1 VEQIS
6 ISLNEVSETASR
18 IRQLNQMMYDS
29 LNEMK
34 QEMNLL
40 SGTWI
45 SDGSEEIRTRF
56 GMFANRFERQKTVID
71 EYARFLELT
80 VSSYDSLES
89 AITGN
94 AAGIQY

>member
-1 VEQIS
+1 MDQIS

-18 IRQLNQMMYDS
+18 IRQLNQMMYDALS
-29 LNEMK
+29 DMK
-34 QEMNLL
+34 KEMNLL

-45 SDGSEEIRTRF
+45 SEGSEEIRSRF
-56 GMFANRFERQKTVID
+56 AMFAGRFDRQKTVID

>member
-1 VEQIS
+1 MDQIS

-18 IRQLNQMMYDS
+18 IRQLNQMMYDALS
-29 LNEMK
+29 DMK
-34 QEMNLL
+34 KEMNLL

-45 SDGSEEIRTRF
+45 SEGSEEIRSRF
-56 GMFANRFERQKTVID
+56 AMFAGRFDRQKTVID

-94 AAGIQY
+94 ASGIQY

>member
-1 VEQIS
+1 MDQIS

-18 IRQLNQMMYDS
+18 IRQLNQMMYDA
-29 LNEMK
+29 LLEMK
-34 QEMNLL
+34 KEMNLL

-45 SDGSEEIRTRF
+45 SEGSEEIRSRF
-56 GMFANRFERQKTVID
+56 AMFAGRFDRQKTVID

-94 AAGIQY
+94 ASGIQY

>member
-1 VEQIS
+1 MDQIS

-18 IRQLNQMMYDS
+18 IRQLNQMMYDALS
-29 LNEMK
+29 EMK
-34 QEMNLL
+34 KEMNLL

-45 SDGSEEIRTRF
+45 SEGSEEIRSRF
-56 GMFANRFERQKTVID
+56 AMFAGRFDRQKTVID

-94 AAGIQY
+94 ASGIQY

>member
-1 VEQIS
+1 MDQIS
-6 ISLNEVSETASR
+6 ISLNEVSDTASR
-18 IRQLNQMMYDS
+18 IRQLNQLMYDDLS
-29 LNEMK
+29 EMRK
-34 QEMNLL
+34 EMNLL

-45 SDGSEEIRTRF
+45 SEGSEEIRSRF
-56 GMFANRFERQKTVID
+56 AMFANRFDRQKTVID

-80 VSSYDSLES
+80 VSSDDSLES

>member
-1 VEQIS
+1 MDQIS

-18 IRQLNQMMYDS
+18 IRQLNQMMYDA
-29 LNEMK
+29 LNKMK
-34 QEMNLL
+34 KEMNLL

-45 SDGSEEIRTRF
+45 SEGSQEIRSRF
-56 GMFANRFERQKTVID
+56 GVFANRFDRQKTVID

-94 AAGIQY
+94 ASGIQY

>member
-1 VEQIS
+1 MDQIS

-18 IRQLNQMMYDS
+18 IRQLNQMMYDA

-34 QEMNLL
+34 KEMNLL
-40 SGTWI
+40 AGTWI
-45 SDGSEEIRTRF
+45 SEGSEEIRSRF
-56 GMFANRFERQKTVID
+56 AMFAGRFDREKTVID

-94 AAGIQY
+94 ASGIQY

>member
-1 VEQIS
+1 MDQIS

-18 IRQLNQMMYDS
+18 IRQLNQMMYDALS
-29 LNEMK
+29 EMK
-34 QEMNLL
+34 KEMNLL

-45 SDGSEEIRTRF
+45 SEGSEEIRSRF
-56 GMFANRFERQKTVID
+56 AMFAGRFDRQKTVID

-89 AITGN
+89 TITGN
-94 AAGIQY
+94 ASGIQY